1 MTAKKQNTVAF
12 ARLRAREKHERC
24 ALEEEALVG
33 DVSNQSR
40 DGVDWFIVM
49 PVVDQKGRGRDAG
62 RPIVGKPQVHLS
74 HRVGAK

>member
-1 MTAKKQNTVAF
+1 MSV
-12 ARLRAREKHERC
+12 RC

-33 DVSNQSR
+33 DVSNQSH
-40 DGVDWFIVM
+40 DGVDWFIAM